1 MAGEVGFKQPTGV
14 VIGQYLT
21 RHPDGIGTQVAARH
35 QAQGQGMTPDEV
47 QTIVEVIDTAI
58 RTRMEEVYGELEA
71 LKQQVRDATHAIG
84 ETLLTNDETMVTQ
97 MTALADGSWRRFI
110 ETEARA
116 LGLRIVKEKS

>member
-1 MAGEVGFKQPTGV
+1 
-14 VIGQYLT
+14 
-21 RHPDGIGTQVAARH
+21 
-35 QAQGQGMTPDEV
+35 MTPDEV